1 MHSMSLGRE
10 RAIFCLIILVKYKKE
25 RPTGHSSVEVGHPG
39 PDMSASDYFVSSIF
53 GRSKIIGGMASND
66 IAAIA
71 SIVISIP

>member
-1 MHSMSLGRE
+1 M
-10 RAIFCLIILVKYKKE
+10 E

-71 SIVISIP
+71 SIVVSIPVSYTHLTLPTNRDV